1 MWQLYRESL
10 LRLNPAFVSS
20 NVTTEET
27 LRQSNSCVWPCSV
40 PALLSVSPKC
50 SLSVRLHAGDWA
62 DDPIFQQQGGL
73 RVVFGEG
80 CKRRDEMKRRILK
93 RGFQRFRIALNLI

>member
-10 LRLNPAFVSS
+10 LRLNPAFALS

-27 LRQSNSCVWPCSV
+27 LRQSNSCV
-40 PALLSVSPKC
+40 PALLSDSPKC
-50 SLSVRLHAGDWA
+50 SPSMRLHAGDWA
-62 DDPIFQQQGGL
+62 DDPIVQQQEGL

-80 CKRRDEMKRRILK
+80 CKRQDEMKRKILK
-93 RGFQRFRIALNLI
+93 RGFQRLRIALNLI